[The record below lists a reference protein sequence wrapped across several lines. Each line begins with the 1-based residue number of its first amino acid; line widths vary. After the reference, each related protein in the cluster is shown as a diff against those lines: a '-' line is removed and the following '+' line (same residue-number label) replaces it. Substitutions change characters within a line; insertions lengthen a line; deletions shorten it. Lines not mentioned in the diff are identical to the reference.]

1 MPQIAANGVEL
12 NYDLTGP
19 EDAPVITL
27 SNSLSSNLH
36 MWDDQMEAL
45 SGYRV
50 LRYDKRGHGSSS
62 APEGPYTLE
71 LLADD
76 VIGLWDALGI
86 EESHYCG
93 LSIGGMIGQA
103 LALKKPSQLQA
114 LMLCDT
120 SSRIPADAAPTW
132 DERIATAEA
141 DGMAALV
148 EGTIGRWLSEGFIAR
163 EPDRAEKV
171 RKMIR
176 TTSVT
181 GYAGCCRAIS
191 QLDYTDRV
199 SEIDVPTKIVVGEN
213 DPGTPVKA
221 NEVIHQRIAGSEF
234 QVIPDALHLPNIE
247 QREIFNASLTEFL
260 AKH

>member
-1 MPQIAANGVEL
+1 MPNIAVNGVGL

-19 EDAPVITL
+19 EDAPVVTL

-62 APEGPYTLE
+62 APEGSYTLE

-86 EESHYCG
+86 EESHFCG

-148 EGTIGRWLSEGFIAR
+148 EGTIGRWLSKGFIALKETHQGALIGLLNPEHVRWLR
-163 EPDRAEKV
+163 EHPDLPLSVQFSVDESATLFAQPQGRATFV
-171 RKMIR
+171 
-176 TTSVT
+176 
-181 GYAGCCRAIS
+181 
-191 QLDYTDRV
+191 
-199 SEIDVPTKIVVGEN
+199 
-213 DPGTPVKA
+213 
-221 NEVIHQRIAGSEF
+221 AGSWALMHYL
-234 QVIPDALHLPNIE
+234 ISGIGPLRARLPDFLEALQPTVETTHCP
-247 QREIFNASLTEFL
+247 
-260 AKH
+260 